1 MLDPITA
8 IAACTTAF
16 NMTKKLVGH
25 GQELEAVMG
34 QLGKWFGAASDL
46 SRAEHQRKHPT
57 AFQKLTSGKSM
68 EEEAF
73 AILVHK
79 KKMAEQE
86 RELAFLLNMR
96 FGFGTWDEMILL
108 RRQIRK
114 ERELQV
120 YNSMEAKKEMINNM
134 AILGLS
140 ILIIGALG
148 GGAYMISLAL

>member
-1 MLDPITA
+1 
-8 IAACTTAF
+8 
-16 NMTKKLVGH
+16 
-25 GQELEAVMG
+25 
-34 QLGKWFGAASDL
+34 
-46 SRAEHQRKHPT
+46 
-57 AFQKLTSGKSM
+57 
-68 EEEAF
+68 
-73 AILVHK
+73 
-79 KKMAEQE
+79 
-86 RELAFLLNMR
+86 MR